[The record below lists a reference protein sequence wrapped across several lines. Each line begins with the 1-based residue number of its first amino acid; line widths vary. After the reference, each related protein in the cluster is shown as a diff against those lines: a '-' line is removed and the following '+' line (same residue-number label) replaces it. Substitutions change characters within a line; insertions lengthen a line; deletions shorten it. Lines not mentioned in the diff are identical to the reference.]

1 MLTVLVTCVSF
12 GLMNTYQPRVEA
24 TRATLVYL
32 FEPIFA
38 AGFAWL
44 VEGATMS
51 RSALYGAGL
60 ILVSNIVAELKWPG
74 EPKANRWP
82 KSPARR
88 ASRWRMCQ
96 WTPGTRESGRKSGKG
111 IVRVAFQSPDCQI
124 KPARIAA
131 PAG

>member
-1 MLTVLVTCVSF
+1 MCGAFALGSPGVLRIDWSTVVFSQVGAQWALLTVLVTCVSF

-74 EPKANRWP
+74 EPKAMYDDP
-82 KSPARR
+82 PPAP
-88 ASRWRMCQ
+88 S
-96 WTPGTRESGRKSGKG
+96 
-111 IVRVAFQSPDCQI
+111 
-124 KPARIAA
+124 
-131 PAG
+131 AGQGSEV